1 MTCLENSP
9 LAGRAS
15 KVHQLAIS
23 YISIAG
29 YDMSQIKGSA
39 SSFIA
44 KEQKKAALE
53 VMSLICSGD
62 FSSALQIVANQKE
75 TIEKIKSQFDLL
87 TSLVEL
93 KSSMIE
99 PTLVSISA
107 HNAEMGDW
115 IIKRFITTEGF
126 EKHANLCGKI
136 IVCDKKMVSVRLQLL
151 LQRIIE
157 TLKKISNSKMSQSTH
172 I

>member
-1 MTCLENSP
+1 M
-9 LAGRAS
+9 
-15 KVHQLAIS
+15 
-23 YISIAG
+23 
-29 YDMSQIKGSA
+29 
-39 SSFIA
+39 
-44 KEQKKAALE
+44 E

-62 FSSALQIVANQKE
+62 FSSALQVIANQKE

-87 TSLVEL
+87 TSLVEI

-99 PTLVSISA
+99 PTLVSISTY
-107 HNAEMGDW
+107 NQDMGDW

-126 EKHANLCGKI
+126 EKHAGLCGKI
-136 IVCDKKMVSVRLQLL
+136 IVCDKKMVSTRLQLL

-157 TLKKISNSKMSQSTH
+157 TLVKISTSKMSQSTH